1 MYIAQNKRK
10 ENIAEYILY
19 LWQLEDLL
27 RALQFSPQ
35 AIYTT
40 LVKPRGL
47 ERAQEEDLM
56 EWYGDLCGLLRRED
70 KLEHGHLDH
79 TMHLVEDMHNFHLQL
94 MKAAAG
100 RRYRELYAAAAP
112 QMAPLRAALGNDGMT
127 DTELAMRALYAVML
141 HRMKGDAE
149 ARQGFINDVL
159 EVISPVIA
167 ELASFYR
174 QAEQG
179 EVDLYKTE

>member
-27 RALQFSPQ
+27 RALQCSPE
-35 AIYTT
+35 AIYAT

-47 ERAQEEDLM
+47 ERRQEEELL
-56 EWYGDLCGLLRRED
+56 EWYGGICDLLQKEGKQER
-70 KLEHGHLDH
+70 GHLDH
-79 TMHLVEDMHNFHLQL
+79 TLHLIEDMHNLHLQL
-94 MKAAAG
+94 MVSTAG
-100 RRYRELYAAAAP
+100 KRYRELYAAAAP
-112 QMAPLRAALGNDGMT
+112 QMEPLRRAMGDADMN
-127 DTELAMRALYAVML
+127 DTELALRALYAVML
-141 HRMKGDAE
+141 HRIKGEQDAK
-149 ARQGFINDVL
+149 QGFINDVL

-167 ELASFYR
+167 ELAAVYR
-174 QAEQG
+174 RAEEG